1 MYIVCIYNNSYRLII
16 YSIYLDLPRVSNFS
30 PEVCFWWFRGAH
42 FRPSEDSG
50 LYMLPV
56 GLFLL
61 GLEEVEYLDDLE
73 INISVY
79 QPLPTARLLSVRGRW
94 VVTYCFARIVSW
106 LGWWHQSPNVSIC
119 QHAYRIHIRTVNTCT
134 CIETVWNNNMDNDT
148 MFLQHLDIKQ
158 RIFA

>member
-1 MYIVCIYNNSYRLII
+1 MYSIVCIYNNSYRLII
-16 YSIYLDLPRVSNFS
+16 YSIYLDLPRVSKFS
-30 PEVCFWWFRGAH
+30 APRSVFGGSGAH
-42 FRPSEDSG
+42 ISDPRRIQV

-94 VVTYCFARIVSW
+94 DRYLLFC
-106 LGWWHQSPNVSIC
+106 
-119 QHAYRIHIRTVNTCT
+119 
-134 CIETVWNNNMDNDT
+134 
-148 MFLQHLDIKQ
+148 
-158 RIFA
+158 